1 MPWVVFDANGN
12 YLFLKAGKEAWT
24 KLGRK
29 ARLFG
34 SRDAAESFAIN
45 RVKVKQWWVIEL
57 ALHELDPR
65 IGQRPKAS
73 AKIRTAKEIADCY
86 TEREVTKEEI
96 IELPYRIM
104 AARLLFGPDMPEG
117 VKNPYYHRAKS
128 PCDSLEA
135 VRLRRRLVD
144 QLAAKL
150 QNGEA
155 KPPVYDNG
163 KIALPLPRR
172 RDHSSELVGFAIE
185 PRESKYQAAV
195 RRERMYR

>member
-1 MPWVVFDANGN
+1 MPWVVFDVAGN
-12 YLFLKAGKEAWT
+12 YLSLKGGKEAWT

-34 SRDAAESFAIN
+34 SRDVAEAFATE
-45 RVKVKQWWVIEL
+45 RVKLKQWWLIEL

-86 TEREVTKEEI
+86 TDGKMTDDEI

-117 VKNPYYHRAKS
+117 IKNPYYHRAKP

-135 VRLRRRLVD
+135 VRLRRGMVD
-144 QLAAKL
+144 HLAAKL
-150 QNGEA
+150 QSGEA
-155 KPPVYDNG
+155 QPPRDAEGSIV
-163 KIALPLPRR
+163 LPLPRR

-185 PRESKYQAAV
+185 PRDSNYQAAV

>member
-1 MPWVVFDANGN
+1 MPWVVFDVSGN
-12 YLFLKAGKEAWT
+12 YLSLKNGKETWT

-34 SRDAAESFAIN
+34 SRDVAEAFAME
-45 RVKVKQWWVIEL
+45 RVKLKQWWVIKL

-86 TEREVTKEEI
+86 TDGKMTDDEI

-117 VKNPYYHRAKS
+117 IANPYYHREKS
-128 PCDSLEA
+128 PPESLEA
-135 VRLRRRLVD
+135 VRLRRGMVD
-144 QLAAKL
+144 SLAAKL
-150 QNGEA
+150 QSGEA
-155 KPPVYDNG
+155 QPPRDADGSIV
-163 KIALPLPRR
+163 LPLPRR
-172 RDHSSELVGFAIE
+172 RDHSSELIGFAIE
-185 PRESKYQAAV
+185 PRNSNYQAAV